1 MLERFRGVVTGE
13 MTLGRLDS
21 CCSSKAIMGLAE
33 DVSGIIAGAA
43 DRGAPVV
50 AATEAMDTRGAPV
63 TRGSNGGGSALFFCL
78 PTAYLG

>member
-1 MLERFRGVVTGE
+1 
-13 MTLGRLDS
+13 
-21 CCSSKAIMGLAE
+21 MGLAE

-63 TRGSNGGGSALFFCL
+63 TWGSNGGGSALFFCL